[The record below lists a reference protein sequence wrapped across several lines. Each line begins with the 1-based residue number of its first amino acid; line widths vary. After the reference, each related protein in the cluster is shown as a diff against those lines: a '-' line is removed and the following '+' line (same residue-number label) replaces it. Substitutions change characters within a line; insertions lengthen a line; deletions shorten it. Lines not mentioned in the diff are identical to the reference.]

1 MNKTIVC
8 FFLLALA
15 GICAAQEAPPSLESM
30 ARRFGDSLNRIFEY
44 QAKVADLHPA
54 LKSVYPVAIVESG
67 QFYIFEPDPTARVY
81 RPVKDFPDTFNMPK
95 GIRAAMPLSVWN
107 NRMACVVS
115 GEAFDTPK
123 GFVLVLHEFVHCY
136 EWDTCEQK
144 LKEKM
149 TIFQAAMK
157 NKDYMWELQYPFPYA
172 DQAWAKVYA
181 DWLSALERKD
191 DQAAQA
197 WRAKL
202 RTLLSPRDWE
212 YMTWQEWKEG
222 LARCL
227 ENRIDG
233 RLGLPAN
240 SYGCQPP
247 FDRIAFYCGGQRLID
262 NLGRTDPKL
271 VDDIEALYGR
281 ISGIK

>member
-1 MNKTIVC
+1 MKKLSAF

-15 GICAAQEAPPSLESM
+15 GSGVAQDAAPSLESV
-30 ARRFGDSLNRIFEY
+30 AQKYRVSLNKIFEY

-54 LKSVYPVAIVESG
+54 LKSVHPVAIVESG
-67 QFYIFEPDPTARVY
+67 RFFVFEPDPAAGIY
-81 RPVKDFPDTFNMPK
+81 RPAADFADTFNVPK
-95 GIRAAMPLSVWN
+95 GVRAAMPLSGWN

-115 GEAFDTPK
+115 GDAFDTPR

-136 EWDTCEQK
+136 EWDTCEMR

-149 TIFQAAMK
+149 SIFREAMR
-157 NKDYMWELQYPFPYA
+157 NKDYMWELQFPFPYA
-172 DQAWAKVYA
+172 DTAWAALYA
-181 DWLSALERKD
+181 DWLSALERD
-191 DQAAQA
+191 DEQAAGEF
-197 WRAKL
+197 RAKIK
-202 RTLLSPRDWE
+202 TLLSPENWE

-227 ENRIDG
+227 ENRIAV

-240 SYGCQPP
+240 LNGCLPP
-247 FDRIAFYCGGQRLID
+247 FNRVSFYCGGQRLID
-262 NLGRTDPKL
+262 RLGRTDPTR
-271 VDDIEALYGR
+271 VEDIEALYGL

>member
-1 MNKTIVC
+1 MKKSSVLIV
-8 FFLLALA
+8 LLALA
-15 GICAAQEAPPSLESM
+15 GLCAAQEAQPTLESI
-30 ARRFGDSLNRIFEY
+30 ARRYGDSLNKIFEY

-67 QFYIFEPDPTARVY
+67 QFFIFEPDSAARVY
-81 RPVKDFPDTFNMPK
+81 RPVNAFPDTFNMPK
-95 GIRAAMPLSVWN
+95 GIRAAMPLSAWN

-115 GEAFDTPK
+115 GDAFDTPK

-144 LKEKM
+144 LKDTM
-149 TIFQAAMK
+149 TIFREAMK

-181 DWLSALERKD
+181 DWLSALGQAD
-191 DQAAQA
+191 DQAAQGL
-197 WRAKL
+197 RAKL
-202 RTLLSPRDWE
+202 RMLLAPNNWE

-227 ENRIDG
+227 ENRIYA
-233 RLGLPAN
+233 RLGMTPN
-240 SYGCQPP
+240 EYGCQAP

-262 NLGRTDPKL
+262 HLMKTEPKL
-271 VDDIEALYGR
+271 VEDIEALYGR
-281 ISGIK
+281 ISGKE

>member
-1 MNKTIVC
+1 MKKLSV
-8 FFLLALA
+8 FFVLLALV
-15 GICAAQEAPPSLESM
+15 GFCAAQEAQPSLESM
-30 ARRFGDSLNRIFEY
+30 ARHYGDSLKKIFEY

-67 QFYIFEPDPTARVY
+67 EFFIFEPDPAAQVY
-81 RPVKDFPDTFNMPK
+81 RPVKSFPDTFNVSK
-95 GIRAAMPLSVWN
+95 GIRAAMPLAGWN

-136 EWDTCEQK
+136 EWDTCEQR
-144 LKEKM
+144 LKEKLI
-149 TIFQAAMK
+149 IFQESMK
-157 NKDYMWELQYPFPYA
+157 NKDYMWELQFPFPYA
-172 DQAWAKVYA
+172 DQTWAPVYA
-181 DWLSALERKD
+181 DWLSALERDD
-191 DQAAQA
+191 DQAAKGL
-197 WRAKL
+197 RAKL
-202 RTLLSPRDWE
+202 RTLLSPRNWE

-233 RLGLPAN
+233 RLRLPAN
-240 SYGCQPP
+240 LNGCQAP
-247 FDRIAFYCGGQRLID
+247 FDRVTFYCGGQRLI
-262 NLGRTDPKL
+262 NRLWRTDPKL